1 MGGAIKVRELTKSFN
16 GRQILDGVTFT
27 AEAGAI
33 TALFGPNG
41 CGKSTLFNILSG
53 MLDREGG
60 TFEIDQLDP
69 FKFSYI
75 FQNYRE
81 SLLPWRN
88 NLRNGSLPLEIH
100 GIDLQA
106 AGDKVRSVCETLGLD
121 LDLRRYPYELSGGQQ
136 QLLAFLRAVV
146 TEPSIL
152 FIDEPFSALDYETNL
167 RLRLRLQEYY
177 LRLRP
182 TILLV
187 SHNIEE
193 AVHLASRIVVLSGSP
208 AKVVEI
214 IENSCPYPRRFDVLM
229 TEQFHRTRDEVL
241 RAFQLATRL

>member
-121 LDLRRYPYELSGGQQ
+121 LDLRRYPYEL
-136 QLLAFLRAVV
+136 
-146 TEPSIL
+146 
-152 FIDEPFSALDYETNL
+152 
-167 RLRLRLQEYY
+167 
-177 LRLRP
+177 
-182 TILLV
+182 
-187 SHNIEE
+187 
-193 AVHLASRIVVLSGSP
+193 
-208 AKVVEI
+208 
-214 IENSCPYPRRFDVLM
+214 
-229 TEQFHRTRDEVL
+229 
-241 RAFQLATRL
+241 